1 MARRIRAREA
11 LRLRASGL
19 SQNAIASAVHMSKHS
34 VREVLDAAEA
44 SRLTWDDEEGMTDSE
59 VYVRL
64 FPDKAPAGPVY
75 PDPDWDR
82 VHRGL
87 ARMGVTL
94 KLPRSEYAE
103 AAVTAGESA
112 MSYDR
117 FCKRYG
123 EFTVRRNVVSRMGH
137 KAGRNMEV
145 DWSGPTIALVDP
157 VTGEVSKDHLFVA
170 CLPFNRYSYV
180 EPTLDMKQDTWLR
193 CHAHDFEFLG
203 GSTPVIVP
211 DNLKTGIRSH
221 AREGEVA
228 LTPLRGD
235 GRALR
240 RRRHP
245 RARPQAPRQ
254 GGG

>member
-19 SQNAIASAVHMSKHS
+19 SQKAIARAAHMSKHS
-34 VREVLDAAEA
+34 VREVLDVAED
-44 SRLTWDDEEGMTDSE
+44 SNLTWDDAEGMTDSE
-59 VYVRL
+59 VYGRL
-64 FPDKAPAGPVY
+64 FPDKVPAGPVY
-75 PDPDWDR
+75 PDPDCGR
-82 VHRGL
+82 VHREL
-87 ARMGVTL
+87 ARTGVTL
-94 KLPRSEYAE
+94 KLLHSEYAE
-103 AAVTAGESA
+103 AAAAAGESA
-112 MSYDR
+112 MSFDR

-123 EFTVRRNVVSRMGH
+123 EFTVRRNVVSRVGH

-145 DWSGPTIALVDP
+145 DWSGPTKALVDP
-157 VTGEVSKDHLFVA
+157 VIGEMSRSTCSWRTPLS
-170 CLPFNRYSYV
+170 RYSYV

-193 CHAHDFEFLG
+193 CHVHAFEFLG
-203 GSTPVIVP
+203 GSTPMIVP
-211 DNLKTGIRSH
+211 DNLKTGVRSH